1 MKFAVAILSLLIIL
15 GLAYVFSTDRKQVRP
30 GPVLLLLAIQI
41 ILAFVLLKTTVGAN
55 VINGFAGM
63 FEKLMSCAH
72 DGIAFVFGS
81 LVPAPDPVT
90 HAQPFIFFFNVLL
103 PIIFV
108 STLIGILQHIKL
120 LPLLMKA
127 TGKLI
132 SLISGQGKLESYNSI
147 ASPILGQSEV
157 FISMKRQLP
166 YLSRQRL
173 YTLCATAM
181 STVSM
186 STVGSYMTIMN
197 GITDK
202 AHMGA
207 TTGATFVVV
216 ALVLNLF
223 GSIIVVSLINPYTVS
238 AEEDNLQVELH
249 HNQSLFEMLG
259 EYIIDGFKIAII
271 IAAMMIGYIA
281 LLKLL
286 DRSVFFILSHADML
300 LHYILSVDPRTYV
313 DPQVHLIPHIT
324 FTQILGYVFSPLAML
339 VGVDLNEAA
348 NAGSI
353 MATKLVSNEFAAMM
367 QLQNMGT
374 LSPHTIG
381 VISVFLIS
389 FANFSSVGVIVGAI
403 KALNEKQSVIAARFG
418 LKLLF
423 GATLVSLLSATIAGL
438 FI

>member
-1 MKFAVAILSLLIIL
+1 MKFAVAILSLLVIL
-15 GLAYVFSTDRKQVRP
+15 GLAYAFSSDRKQIRP
-30 GPVLLLLAIQI
+30 GPIVLLLVIQVVLAY
-41 ILAFVLLKTTVGAN
+41 ALLKTTVGAI

-63 FEKLMSCAH
+63 FAKLMSCAH
-72 DGIAFVFGS
+72 EGIVFVFGS
-81 LVPAPDPVT
+81 LIPLPDPVT
-90 HAQPFIFFFNVLL
+90 KTQPFIFFFDVLL

-120 LPLLMKA
+120 LPLLMKT

-132 SLISGQGKLESYNSI
+132 SFISGQGKLESYNSI

-166 YLSRQRL
+166 FLSRQRL

-186 STVGSYMTIMN
+186 STVGSYMSIMN
-197 GITDK
+197 SVTHD
-202 AHMGA
+202 ASMGD

-223 GSIIVVSLINPYTVS
+223 GSIIVVSLINPYKVS
-238 AEEDNLQVELH
+238 AEEDNLQVEMH

-259 EYIIDGFKIAII
+259 EYIIDGFKVALI

-281 LLKLL
+281 LLTLL
-286 DRSVFFILSHADML
+286 DRSVFFLLSHADFL
-300 LHYILSVDPRTYV
+300 LHKVIPVDT
-313 DPQVHLIPHIT
+313 QVHLVPHLN
-324 FTQILGYVFSPLAML
+324 FTQLLGYIFSPIAAL
-339 VGVDLNEAA
+339 VGIDISEAV

-353 MATKLVSNEFAAMM
+353 MATKLVSNEFAAMA
-367 QLQNMGT
+367 QLKDTHGLT
-374 LSPHTIG
+374 PHTIG
-381 VISVFLIS
+381 VVAVFLIS

-403 KALNEKQSVIAARFG
+403 KALNEKQSTVAARFG
-418 LKLLF
+418 IKLLF

>member
-1 MKFAVAILSLLIIL
+1 MKFAVAVLSLLIIL
-15 GLAYVFSTDRKQVRP
+15 GLAYAFSSDRKQIRL
-30 GPVLLLLAIQI
+30 GQVLLLLVIQVV
-41 ILAFVLLKTTVGAN
+41 LAFALLKTTIGAI

-63 FEKLMSCAH
+63 FARLMSCAH
-72 DGIAFVFGS
+72 EGIVFVFGS
-81 LVPAPDPVT
+81 LIPLPDPVT
-90 HAQPFIFFFNVLL
+90 KTQPFIFFFDVLL

-120 LPLLMKA
+120 LPLFMKT

-166 YLSRQRL
+166 FLSRQRL

-186 STVGSYMTIMN
+186 STVGSYMSIMN
-197 GITDK
+197 GVTHY
-202 AHMGA
+202 ANMGD

-223 GSIIVVSLINPYTVS
+223 GSIIIVSLINPYKVS
-238 AEEDNLQVELH
+238 AKEDNLQVEMH

-259 EYIIDGFKIAII
+259 EYIIDGFKVALI

-281 LLKLL
+281 LLTLL
-286 DRSVFFILSHADML
+286 DRSVFFLLSHADLL
-300 LHYILSVDPRTYV
+300 LHQALPVDAH
-313 DPQVHLIPHIT
+313 VHLIPHLN
-324 FTQILGYVFSPLAML
+324 FTQLLGYMFSPIAAL
-339 VGVDLNEAA
+339 VGIDISEAV

-353 MATKLVSNEFAAMM
+353 MATKLVSNEFAAMA
-367 QLQNMGT
+367 QLQGT
-374 LSPHTIG
+374 HGLTPHTIG
-381 VISVFLIS
+381 VVAVFLIS

-403 KALNEKQSVIAARFG
+403 KALNEKQSTVAARFG
-418 LKLLF
+418 IKLLF

>member
-1 MKFAVAILSLLIIL
+1 MKFAVAILSLLVIL
-15 GLAYVFSTDRKQVRP
+15 GLAYAFSSDRKQVRP

-41 ILAFVLLKTTVGAN
+41 VLAFVLLKTTVGAT
-55 VINGFAGM
+55 VIQGFAGM

-72 DGIAFVFGS
+72 EGIAFVFGG
-81 LVPAPDPVT
+81 LVPDPSSNSYT
-90 HAQPFIFFFNVLL
+90 FIFFFNVLL

-120 LPLLMKA
+120 LPFLMKA

-166 YLSRQRL
+166 FLSRQRL

-202 AHMGA
+202 AQMGA

-223 GSIIVVSLINPYTVS
+223 GSIIVVSLINPYKVS

-286 DRSVFFILSHADML
+286 DRSVFFLLSHADML
-300 LHYILSVDPRTYV
+300 LHSAFNVDPRTYI
-313 DPQVHLIPHIT
+313 DPQTHIIPHIT
-324 FTQILGYVFSPLAML
+324 FTQILGYLFSPLAML
-339 VGVDLNEAA
+339 VGVDVNEAA

-353 MATKLVSNEFAAMM
+353 MATKLVSNEFTAML
-367 QLQNMGT
+367 QLQNSGS
-374 LSPHTIG
+374 LSAHTIG

-403 KALNEKQSVIAARFG
+403 KALNEKQSTVAARFG

-438 FI
+438 FM

>member
-1 MKFAVAILSLLIIL
+1 MKFAVAVLSLLIIL
-15 GLAYVFSTDRKQVRP
+15 GLAYAFSSDRKQIRL
-30 GPVLLLLAIQI
+30 GQVLLLLVIQVV
-41 ILAFVLLKTTVGAN
+41 LAFALLKTTIGAI

-63 FEKLMSCAH
+63 FARLMSCAH
-72 DGIAFVFGS
+72 EGIVFVFGS
-81 LVPAPDPVT
+81 LIPLPDPVT
-90 HAQPFIFFFNVLL
+90 KTQPFIFFFDVLL

-120 LPLLMKA
+120 LPLFMKT

-166 YLSRQRL
+166 FLSRQRL

-186 STVGSYMTIMN
+186 STVGSYMSIMN
-197 GITDK
+197 GVTHY
-202 AHMGA
+202 ANMGD

-223 GSIIVVSLINPYTVS
+223 GSIIIVSLINPYKVS
-238 AEEDNLQVELH
+238 AEEDNLQVEMH

-259 EYIIDGFKIAII
+259 EYIIDGFKVALI

-281 LLKLL
+281 LLTLL
-286 DRSVFFILSHADML
+286 DRSVFFLLSHADLL
-300 LHYILSVDPRTYV
+300 LHQALPVDAH
-313 DPQVHLIPHIT
+313 VHLIPHLN
-324 FTQILGYVFSPLAML
+324 FTQLLGYMFSPIAAL
-339 VGVDLNEAA
+339 VGIDISEAV

-353 MATKLVSNEFAAMM
+353 MATKLVSNEFAAMA
-367 QLQNMGT
+367 QLQGT
-374 LSPHTIG
+374 HGLTPHTIG
-381 VISVFLIS
+381 VVAVFLIS

-403 KALNEKQSVIAARFG
+403 KALNEKQSTVAARFG
-418 LKLLF
+418 IKLLF